1 MPDSDDGTYRVWP
14 DGTVQSTEDGQPHS
28 WTSDD
33 FMVITASSE
42 EEALALS
49 KKMNGKSMRTQNAA
63 VAAIQ
68 FALETDDGMAFL
80 RCHSTRVA

>member
-49 KKMNGKSMRTQNAA
+49 KKNERKEHANTKRGSSGNPICAGDR
-63 VAAIQ
+63 
-68 FALETDDGMAFL
+68 
-80 RCHSTRVA
+80 